1 VLFFNTLFFVTLES
15 RKQLKMRPK
24 LSIFTDFANTLFPH
38 ELEYLMAVQNF
49 SKPLNLKILKLIYF
63 NNTSSGKQR
72 KPFDES
78 IDKRTYSY
86 LKNWITET
94 LLKIDVDYFFDWLI
108 KTEKKIL
115 TDVIVPSDEAV
126 ILSNINKMHPT
137 NYNYIRFYELL
148 QYYRDYLMVRN
159 RTKYNKVVT
168 DFLEVHHEQYYKL
181 KNLNIK
187 LDDVTARIVKRIEFY
202 PEEKENIEKFLSEIF
217 FDETLDGYTRYRAV
231 VRLTIHYYNNR
242 EFDKQAVVYQHLD
255 NFFKTPIFYSKRI
268 LSNYY
273 ANRTMMHSKLNE
285 LEEAEKYGYL
295 SIQNK
300 NSDYLF
306 YLINLCGV
314 LLKQEKNSE
323 ALELMRK
330 SIPELKKTNNNYY
343 KIGFAS
349 FYIRT
354 FIANKQIEEAVY
366 YATQYFTTYRKE
378 IFEHRW
384 HLYCTTYLFALINA
398 EKYNKVVSV
407 CKRYNFL
414 LKEKQRIDLP
424 DYLPI
429 IENYYYLSEY
439 MEGKIDQDK
448 LISSIVKSVKPLMKN
463 SYRSQRM
470 LEMIDELGDF
480 LYDEMRKVKAK
491 LLE

>member
-1 VLFFNTLFFVTLES
+1 
-15 RKQLKMRPK
+15 MRPK

-49 SKPLNLKILKLIYF
+49 SKPLNLKILKQIYS

-108 KTEKKIL
+108 ETEKKIL

-126 ILSNINKMHPT
+126 ILSNMSKMHPT

-148 QYYRDYLMVRN
+148 QYYRDYLMVWS

-168 DFLEVHHEQYYKL
+168 GFLEVHHEQYYKL

-187 LDDVTARIVKRIEFY
+187 LDNVTARIVKKIEFQ
-202 PEEKENIEKFLSEIF
+202 PEEKENIENFLWEIF

-242 EFDKQAVVYQHLD
+242 DFDKQAVVYKHLD
-255 NFFKTPIFYSKRI
+255 DFLKTPLFYSKRI

-323 ALELMRK
+323 ALKLMRK
-330 SIPELKKTNNNYY
+330 SIPELKNTNNNYY

-354 FIANKQIEEAVY
+354 YIANKQIDKAVQ
-366 YATQYFTTYRKE
+366 YASQYFATYRKE

-398 EKYNKVVSV
+398 EKYDKVVSI
-407 CKRYNFL
+407 CKRYNLL

-463 SYRSQRM
+463 SYRSRRM
-470 LEMIDELGDF
+470 LDMIDDELGEF
-480 LYDEMRKVKAK
+480 LYDEMRKVKTK

>member
-1 VLFFNTLFFVTLES
+1 
-15 RKQLKMRPK
+15 
-24 LSIFTDFANTLFPH
+24 
-38 ELEYLMAVQNF
+38 
-49 SKPLNLKILKLIYF
+49 
-63 NNTSSGKQR
+63 
-72 KPFDES
+72 
-78 IDKRTYSY
+78 
-86 LKNWITET
+86 
-94 LLKIDVDYFFDWLI
+94 
-108 KTEKKIL
+108 
-115 TDVIVPSDEAV
+115 
-126 ILSNINKMHPT
+126 
-137 NYNYIRFYELL
+137 
-148 QYYRDYLMVRN
+148 
-159 RTKYNKVVT
+159 VVT
-168 DFLEVHHEQYYKL
+168 DFLEVHHEQYHKL

-187 LDDVTARIVKRIEFY
+187 LDDVTARIVKKTEFH
-202 PEEKENIEKFLSEIF
+202 PEEKEYFENFLWEIF

-242 EFDKQAVVYQHLD
+242 EFEKQAVVYQHLD
-255 NFFKTPIFYSKRI
+255 GYFKTPVFYSKRI

-323 ALELMRK
+323 ALKLMRK
-330 SIPELKKTNNNYY
+330 SIPELKNTNNNYY

-349 FYIRT
+349 FYILT
-354 FIANKQIEEAVY
+354 FIANKQIEKAVH
-366 YATQYFTTYRKE
+366 YASQYFQTYRKE

-384 HLYCTTYLFALINA
+384 HLYFTTYLFALINA
-398 EKYNKVVSV
+398 EKYDKVVSI
-407 CKRYNFL
+407 CKRYNL
-414 LKEKQRIDLP
+414 LVKEKQRIDLP

-463 SYRSQRM
+463 SYRSRRM
-470 LEMIDELGDF
+470 LDMIDELGEF
-480 LYDEMRKVKAK
+480 LYDEMRKVKTQ

>member
-1 VLFFNTLFFVTLES
+1 
-15 RKQLKMRPK
+15 MRPK

-49 SKPLNLKILKLIYF
+49 SKPLNLKILKQIYS

-86 LKNWITET
+86 LKKWITET

-108 KTEKKIL
+108 ETEKKIL
-115 TDVIVPSDEAV
+115 TDVIVPSDETV
-126 ILSNINKMHPT
+126 ILSNMNKMHPT

-148 QYYRDYLMVRN
+148 QYYRDYLVVRS
-159 RTKYNKVVT
+159 RTRHNKVVT
-168 DFLEVHHEQYYKL
+168 DFLEVHHEQYHKL

-187 LDDVTARIVKRIEFY
+187 LDDVTARIVKKTEFH
-202 PEEKENIEKFLSEIF
+202 PEEKEYFENFLWEIF

-242 EFDKQAVVYQHLD
+242 EFEKQAVVYQHLD
-255 NFFKTPIFYSKRI
+255 GYFKTPVFYSKRI

-323 ALELMRK
+323 ALKLMRK
-330 SIPELKKTNNNYY
+330 SIPELKNTNNNYY

-349 FYIRT
+349 FYILT
-354 FIANKQIEEAVY
+354 FIANKQIEKAVH
-366 YATQYFTTYRKE
+366 YASQYFQTYRKE

-384 HLYCTTYLFALINA
+384 HLYFTTYLFALINA
-398 EKYNKVVSV
+398 EKYDKVVSI
-407 CKRYNFL
+407 CKRYNL
-414 LKEKQRIDLP
+414 LVKEKQRIDLP

-463 SYRSQRM
+463 SYRSRRM
-470 LEMIDELGDF
+470 LDMIDELGEF
-480 LYDEMRKVKAK
+480 LYDEMRKVKTQ